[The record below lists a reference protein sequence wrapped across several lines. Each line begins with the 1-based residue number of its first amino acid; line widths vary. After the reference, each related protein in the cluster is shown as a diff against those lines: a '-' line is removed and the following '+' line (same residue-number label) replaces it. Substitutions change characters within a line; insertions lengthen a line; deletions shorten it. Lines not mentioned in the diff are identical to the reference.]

1 MQDEKPNQEDFFES
15 IKNSPMS
22 DADLLIAPQ
31 LLQGIK
37 MLELCKLEEA
47 FAVFKDASA
56 LSPKS
61 FKALYLLGRTAMEL
75 EQFDDAV
82 PALKSALDL
91 DPGNIEVQYLIAHV
105 HALQDLVEEAA
116 GELLAILGKN
126 PDFIDAYYDCG
137 VALQILGRYQE
148 AIKIFEKRLSF
159 SPDFETAIM
168 CAMTYEIILDYEN
181 TEKYYAQAMALDPK
195 NIMVVESHGKTLLEL
210 DRYEEALK
218 DFNAALALDPESP
231 DALCGRGQT
240 LFHLGNTEDAL
251 KDLKATVRLD
261 PENMIAWGM
270 LGQIKLYE
278 EDYEK
283 ALKYLEKAIDIDPD
297 LLVYDFR
304 ASAKRALGDLDGAL
318 ADIKLAIEFE
328 PENVDYLIDEGIIL
342 IQMERIDE
350 ALKVFNEALLR
361 EKTPEA
367 YRFRGLAFMKELEY
381 EKAIADFTEAEKLG
395 AEAPDLFLNRGE
407 AFYQLGEQEKGM
419 ADFQRAKKLAEEEGN
434 VEFAKKCESFL
445 KKMSE

>member
-1 MQDEKPNQEDFFES
+1 MLEEKPNQEDFFES
-15 IKNSPMS
+15 IKNSQMS
-22 DADLLIAPQ
+22 DADLLVAPQ
-31 LLQGIK
+31 LLQGLK
-37 MLELCKLEEA
+37 MLELGREEEA
-47 FAVFKDASA
+47 FEVFKDAA
-56 LSPKS
+56 ARSPKS
-61 FKALYLLGRTAMEL
+61 FKAIRLLGMTAMEL
-75 EQFDDAV
+75 EKFDEAIA
-82 PALKSALDL
+82 ALKLALEL

-116 GELLAILGKN
+116 GELLAILAKN

-148 AIKIFEKRLSF
+148 AIEIFEKRLSF
-159 SPDFETAIM
+159 SPDFETALM
-168 CAMTYEIILDYEN
+168 CAMTYEILQDYEN

-210 DRYEEALK
+210 ERYEEALK
-218 DFNAALALDPESP
+218 DFNAALELDPESP

-240 LFHLGNTEDAL
+240 FFHLANVEAAL
-251 KDLKATVRLD
+251 KDLEATIRLD

-278 EDYEK
+278 EDYKK
-283 ALKYLEKAIDIDPD
+283 ALQYLEKAIEIDPD

-304 ASAKRALGDLDGAL
+304 ASAKRALGDLEGAL
-318 ADIKLAIEFE
+318 ADIKLAIEYE
-328 PENVDYLIDEGIIL
+328 PENVDYLIDEGSIL
-342 IQMERIDE
+342 VEMDRIGD
-350 ALKVFNEALLR
+350 ALKIFNEVVRR

-367 YRFRGLAFMKELEY
+367 YRFRGLAYMEELEF

-395 AEAPDLFLNRGE
+395 ADTPDVFLNRGR

-419 ADFQRAKKLAEEEGN
+419 ADFLHAKKLAEETGDEK
-434 VEFAKKCESFL
+434 FAKKCDAFL
-445 KKMSE
+445 KKMND

>member
-1 MQDEKPNQEDFFES
+1 MLEEKPNQEDFFES

-31 LLQGIK
+31 LLQGLK
-37 MLELCKLEEA
+37 KLELGEVEEA
-47 FAVFKDASA
+47 FGVFKEAA
-56 LSPKS
+56 ARSPKS
-61 FKALYLLGRTAMEL
+61 FKVFYLLGRTAMEL

-82 PALKSALDL
+82 AALKSALEL

-148 AIKIFEKRLSF
+148 AIEIFEKRLSF
-159 SPDFETAIM
+159 SPDFETALM
-168 CAMTYEIILDYEN
+168 CAMTYEILQDYEN
-181 TEKYYAQAMALDPK
+181 TEKYYAQAMALDPE

-210 DRYEEALK
+210 ERYEGALE
-218 DFNAALALDPESP
+218 DFNAALTLDPESP

-240 LFHLGNTEDAL
+240 FFHLGNIEAAL
-251 KDLKATVRLD
+251 KDLEATVRLD

-278 EDYEK
+278 EDYGK
-283 ALKYLEKAIDIDPD
+283 ALKYLEKAISIDPD

-318 ADIKLAIEFE
+318 ADIKLAIEYE
-328 PENVDYLIDEGIIL
+328 PENVDYLIDEGSIL
-342 IQMERIDE
+342 VEMDRVGD
-350 ALKVFNEALLR
+350 ALKVFNEVVRR

-367 YRFRGLAFMKELEY
+367 YRFRGLAYMEELEY

-395 AEAPDLFLNRGE
+395 ADTPDVFLSRGQ

-419 ADFQRAKKLAEEEGN
+419 ADFLHAKKLAEAEGD
-434 VEFAKKCESFL
+434 EKFAKKCDAFL
-445 KKMSE
+445 KKMNG